1 MMLAGLRNLQPAP
14 GQIPMFSTVTD
25 GMIETSDLI
34 ASYWM
39 DNLRSPVRF
48 ASAVRSLLAG
58 SGPRDTLFLELSPHP
73 TLLWAIEDMISS
85 PGVRAACVPSL
96 RPDTGEVESMLAS
109 LGRAFVLGCAPDW
122 NRVYAGG
129 CYTQLPAYPWNRS
142 SHWPTITTGHAAARS
157 VHVLSSHSRGTRRR
171 ASAAAGRQRFVSV
184 RTAVLARTHVAAR
197 ANVPMRADVA
207 TRADD
212 GQPRDQARSAA
223 GKSASIAQVTEYI
236 AAQVSDVLAVDKSAI
251 DVSVPL
257 PGAGL
262 DSLCALRLR
271 ERVRQE
277 FGVQIPI
284 RDLLSNST
292 LAEVSAKVHGL
303 MAAAHA

>member
-1 MMLAGLRNLQPAP
+1 
-14 GQIPMFSTVTD
+14 
-25 GMIETSDLI
+25 
-34 ASYWM
+34 
-39 DNLRSPVRF
+39 
-48 ASAVRSLLAG
+48 
-58 SGPRDTLFLELSPHP
+58 
-73 TLLWAIEDMISS
+73 
-85 PGVRAACVPSL
+85 
-96 RPDTGEVESMLAS
+96 
-109 LGRAFVLGCAPDW
+109 
-122 NRVYAGG
+122 
-129 CYTQLPAYPWNRS
+129 
-142 SHWPTITTGHAAARS
+142 
-157 VHVLSSHSRGTRRR
+157 
-171 ASAAAGRQRFVSV
+171 
-184 RTAVLARTHVAAR
+184 
-197 ANVPMRADVA
+197 MRADVA